1 MLEVRD
7 IRKTYY
13 QGKIPVH
20 AVDGISFVLNP
31 GELLAVTGPSG
42 SGKSTLLNLIGG
54 LDEPTSGELLIGGQS
69 MLALND
75 ADRTRMR
82 RTKIGFIFQ
91 FFNLLPTMTAQE
103 NVALPL
109 LLDGRARKTAYERA
123 AEILGRVGLGKRMVH
138 RPDELSGGEQQRVA
152 IARAL
157 AFDPVLILADEPT
170 GNLDSKSGTAVM
182 EMVRSLATDFHKA
195 VLLVTHDPR
204 SWGYGDRIMRIVD
217 GKVQALEVNTPTPVG
232 ADAPPSS

>member
-54 LDEPTSGELLIGGQS
+54 LDEPTDGDLLIGGQS
-69 MLALND
+69 MLSLND

-182 EMVRSLATDFHKA
+182 EMVRALATDFHKA

-204 SWGYGDRIMRIVD
+204 SWGYADRIMRIVD
-217 GKVQALEVNTPTPVG
+217 GKVQAIEDNTPTPIG
-232 ADAPPSS
+232 TDAPSTS

>member
-20 AVDGISFVLNP
+20 AVDGISFVLNT

-54 LDEPTSGELLIGGQS
+54 LDEPTDGELLISGQS
-69 MLALND
+69 MLSLND

-123 AEILGRVGLGKRMVH
+123 AQILERVGLGKRMVH

-182 EMVRSLATDFHKA
+182 EMVRALATDFQKA

-204 SWGYGDRIMRIVD
+204 SWGYADRIMRIED
-217 GKVQALEVNTPTPVG
+217 GRVQSLEANTPTPIG
-232 ADAPPSS
+232 TDAPSTS